1 MTPASAS
8 PGMVLGPYVL
18 ESELGRGGM
27 GVVYRALDTR
37 LGRAVALKLVQR
49 GVASEIGLSIADL
62 RARLR
67 REAQLGARITHHNVV
82 TVYAYDEVGDD
93 SLVAME
99 LVEGPTLADLLAGGK
114 RWSPAEAARLLAQ
127 AADGIAAAHALGI
140 VHRDLKP
147 ANLILTRDGRC
158 KVLDFGI
165 AKLTTA
171 DGAQPLS
178 RTTFGTVQYMSPEQ
192 ILGHPT
198 GPATD
203 VWSLGTIAYELVSGV
218 TLFSRTS
225 AITSAT
231 QITRG
236 VRFETGAQWTKASDQ
251 AVVFAQEVGVI
262 FPFLQH
268 ALQIDPRARL
278 HDGHAARDAL
288 LSAGGNAPTPT
299 QWKPAVQ
306 PRTGARRDPRVALIL
321 AALLVLLL
329 VIALGSILLLQEG
342 HAPNAS
348 RGFGGGGM
356 LASASPLAP
365 AAVAP
370 TPARAS
376 ALDSATMAAPAPTPG
391 ALYEVKMF
399 GDANGY
405 RFEPADLTLTQ
416 RDAVRFVLVSGGPHN
431 VSFDPNALPWDA
443 RTALSTN
450 MPEVQGDLAGKMLLL
465 AGESYEMSFAG
476 VPTGTYEFH
485 CTPHLAM
492 SMKGTVTVLGAAAAP
507 AMGSVKK

>member
-1 MTPASAS
+1 MSSTTASS
-8 PGMVLGPYVL
+8 GMVLGPYVL

-49 GVASEIGLSIADL
+49 GVAHEIGLAVPDL

-67 REAQLGARITHHNVV
+67 KEAQLGARITHPNVV
-82 TVYAYDEVGDD
+82 TVYAYEEVGDD

-99 LVEGPTLADLLAGGK
+99 LVEGPTLAELLAGGK
-114 RWSPAEAARLLAQ
+114 RWGPREAAQLLSQ

-171 DGAQPLS
+171 DGAQSLS

-192 ILGHPT
+192 ILGHQT
-198 GPATD
+198 GTATD
-203 VWSLGTIAYELVSGV
+203 VWSLGTIAYELVTGE

-236 VRFETGAQWTKASDQ
+236 VRFETGAQWTTPNDQ
-251 AVVFAQEVGVI
+251 AVVFAQEVGAL

-268 ALQIDPRARL
+268 ALQVDPRARL
-278 HDGHAARDAL
+278 RDGGDARDAL
-288 LSAGGNAPTPT
+288 LTSCGVSPTPT
-299 QWKPAVQ
+299 PWMPA
-306 PRTGARRDPRVALIL
+306 TSASTAARRDPRVAIMLV
-321 AALLVLLL
+321 ALLVLLL
-329 VIALGSILLLQEG
+329 VVALGIIFLLQDRIP
-342 HAPNAS
+342 ASAS

-356 LASASPLAP
+356 LSAATAFAP
-365 AAVAP
+365 AAAAP
-370 TPARAS
+370 VPAIDSAAIAARA
-376 ALDSATMAAPAPTPG
+376 AASG
-391 ALYEVKMF
+391 MLYEVKMI

-405 RFEPADLTLTQ
+405 RFEPADFTLTQ
-416 RDAVRFVLVSGGPHN
+416 YDAVRFVTVSGGPHN
-431 VSFDPNALPWDA
+431 VAFDPSALRWDSRA
-443 RTALSTN
+443 ALSAN
-450 MPEVQGDLAGKMLLL
+450 MQDTIGELSGRLLL
-465 AGESYEMSFAG
+465 TTGESYEMSFAG
-476 VPTGTYEFH
+476 VPTGTYEFF

-492 SMKGTVTVLGAAAAP
+492 NMKGTVTVTVLGSADTT
-507 AMGSVKK
+507 VKDTTKK